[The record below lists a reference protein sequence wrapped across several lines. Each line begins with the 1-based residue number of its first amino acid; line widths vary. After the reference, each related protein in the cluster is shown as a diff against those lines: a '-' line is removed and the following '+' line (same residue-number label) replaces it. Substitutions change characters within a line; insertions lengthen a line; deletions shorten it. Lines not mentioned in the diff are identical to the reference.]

1 MKDRMNKRTAKV
13 LLLLLLLQASGC
25 SQKMDIYE
33 ICKKGDVEA
42 LAKLLDADP
51 ALLNCQEVTAK
62 WTPLNQSIDSRQ
74 YKVTEYLI
82 AKGANVNLKTI
93 YDGTALQD
101 AAFNID
107 VKTVRLLL
115 DAGAE
120 VNAQDS
126 TPSRATPLDY
136 ALLRGEHLM
145 RDIKYPSKPKKH
157 FVPKTPAEL
166 RAEEEALQKIIEML
180 KERGAKR
187 GSELVGDVRQL

>member
-1 MKDRMNKRTAKV
+1 MNKRTAKA
-13 LLLLLLLQASGC
+13 LFLLLLLQASGC
-25 SQKMDIYE
+25 SQKKDIYE

-51 ALLNCQEVTAK
+51 ALIDCQTGTQK
-62 WTPLNQSIDSRQ
+62 WTPLLQSLSSRQ
-74 YKVTEYLI
+74 AKVTEFLI
-82 AKGANVNLKTI
+82 AKGANVNLRTA
-93 YDGTALQD
+93 YDSTALQK
-101 AAFNID
+101 AAFNLD
-107 VKTVRLLL
+107 VKAVRLLL

-136 ALLRGEHLM
+136 AMLKGEYLLDE
-145 RDIKYPSKPKKH
+145 INNPSKPKKH

-187 GSELVGDVRQL
+187 GSELIGEAR